1 MSFEIE
7 FNTKW
12 SDFDPNRHMRHTAYN
27 DYAAEVRIRYFA
39 EAGFPV
45 DEIAADGI
53 GPILFTEFTSF
64 RKEIRTG
71 EKIIANAKLLG
82 LSEDKGKWKIR
93 HEIFNEE
100 GKVSAIIDV
109 YGAWIDL
116 NKRRLTLLPEK
127 YDRLLDGLE
136 KTDDF
141 EIIQRGK
148 K

>member
-1 MSFEIE
+1 MSFEVE

-12 SDFDPNRHMRHTAYN
+12 ADFDPNRHMRHTAYN

-39 EAGFPV
+39 HVGFPV

-64 RKEIRTG
+64 RREIHTG
-71 EKIIANAKLLG
+71 EKITANAKLLG
-82 LSEDKGKWKIR
+82 VSEDKRKWKIR
-93 HEIFNEE
+93 HEIFNEA
-100 GKVSAIIDV
+100 GKLAATIEV

-116 NKRRLTLLPEK
+116 HKRKLTILPEK
-127 YDRLLDGLE
+127 YEGLLNGLE

-141 EIIQRGK
+141 EVIVRRK

>member
-1 MSFEIE
+1 MSFEVE

-39 EAGFPV
+39 FAGFPV
-45 DEIAADGI
+45 DGIAADGI

-64 RKEIRTG
+64 RKEIKTG
-71 EKIIANAKLLG
+71 EAINVNAKLLG

-93 HEIFNEE
+93 HEIFNEA
-100 GKVSAIIDV
+100 GQVAAIIEV

-116 NKRRLTLLPEK
+116 HKRKLAILPYK
-127 YDRLLDGLE
+127 YDALLDKME
-136 KTDDF
+136 KTEDF
-141 EIIQRGK
+141 ELIQKRK

>member
-1 MSFEIE
+1 MSFEVE

-39 EAGFPV
+39 FAGFPV

-64 RKEIRTG
+64 RKEIGTG
-71 EKIIANAKLLG
+71 ETIRVNAKLLG
-82 LSEDKGKWKIR
+82 ISEDKGKWKIR
-93 HEIFNEE
+93 HEIFNEA
-100 GKVSAIIDV
+100 GKVAAIIEV

-116 NKRRLTLLPEK
+116 HKRKLAILPDK
-127 YDRLLDGLE
+127 YDALLDKME
-136 KTDDF
+136 KTEDF
-141 EIIQRGK
+141 EIIQRSK